1 MSFQIVEGDVT
12 IRDSSG
18 NELAIADAALLS
30 STKGLIVAGSD
41 GTNARFVKV
50 ATDGTV
56 AISAV
61 SLPLPTGAATEA
73 TLVSLE
79 GKDFATETTLAA
91 ILADTASL
99 DAKFDVNLSTRAS
112 EATLSSIDGKDFATE
127 TTLAAVLADTAS
139 LDSKFD
145 VNLSTRAT
153 EATLAALETKA
164 ATETT
169 LASILADTASLDSKV
184 DVNLST
190 RATEATVATLLTEAE
205 FTTRINVQGQ
215 QTMAGSTPVVLP
227 SDQTSIPVRVVTS
240 SGDVTADIVT
250 SGSRNAQ
257 SIEYPDA
264 LILLSKIA
272 QQLELVVKHLQ
283 VITDEEEEPL

>member
-91 ILADTASL
+91 
-99 DAKFDVNLSTRAS
+99 
-112 EATLSSIDGKDFATE
+112 
-127 TTLAAVLADTAS
+127 VLADTAS
-139 LDSKFD
+139 LVSKFD

-164 ATETT
+164 ATEAT

-190 RATEATVATLLTEAE
+190 RATEATVSTLLTEAE

-215 QTMAGSTPVVLP
+215 QPMASSTPVVLP

-264 LILLSKIA
+264 LILLSKIS

-283 VITDEEEEPL
+283 IITDEEEDPL